1 MHILDM
7 NLSVTKVSVRVRWCA
22 CALKSPVPHWHAILG
37 YDIRAMDFGSKVHC
51 SLWIKATEEKKK
63 HILK

>member
-37 YDIRAMDFGSKVHC
+37 DMTYAQWTLDRRCTVLYG
-51 SLWIKATEEKKK
+51 
-63 HILK
+63 